1 MRASHYKIQSIK
13 NTETEISPRYD
24 SAPSMTKWAGR
35 HQSRA
40 LSMEVE
46 LALEQEV
53 AQGVEQV
60 LVQVAAVMW

>member
-1 MRASHYKIQSIK
+1 
-13 NTETEISPRYD
+13 
-24 SAPSMTKWAGR
+24 MTKWAGK

-60 LVQVAAVMW
+60 LVQVAAMMW